1 MRQFSAAPWA
11 TSLKATSFAGSA
23 ILIAVGYALAYAV
36 PHGTR
41 APYAESFGMLI
52 AWIPPLVGA
61 LALLF
66 VVRGYELAPG
76 ELRVRRLLWSTR
88 VPLAGPVEV
97 RADPQAMTGSMRLFG
112 NGGLFSFTGLFQS
125 RTLGRYRAFVT
136 DPARAVVLRGAGR
149 VVIVSPAEPQ
159 AFAEAARALS

>member
-1 MRQFSAAPWA
+1 MRSFPAAPWS

-23 ILIAVGYALAYAV
+23 ILVAVGYAMAHAIPY
-36 PHGTR
+36 GTR
-41 APYAESFGMLI
+41 APFAESFGMLI
-52 AWIPPLVGA
+52 AWVPPLVGL

-88 VPLAGPVEV
+88 LPLAGLREA
-97 RADPQAMTGSMRLFG
+97 RADSGAMTGSLRLFG

-136 DPARAVVLRGAGR
+136 DPKHAVVLHTASR
-149 VVIVSPAEPQ
+149 VIVVSPADPQ
-159 AFAEAARALS
+159 AFVEAARALA

>member
-1 MRQFSAAPWA
+1 MRQFRAAPWA

-23 ILIAVGYALAYAV
+23 ILIAVGFALAYAV
-36 PHGTR
+36 PTGTR
-41 APYAESFGMLI
+41 APYAESFGFLI
-52 AWIPPLVGA
+52 AWIPPLIGA
-61 LALLF
+61 AALLF

-88 VPLAGPVEV
+88 IPLAGLAEV

-136 DPARAVVLRGAGR
+136 DPAHAVVLRTAGR
-149 VVIVSPAEPQ
+149 VTIVSPADPH
-159 AFAEAARALS
+159 AFVEAVKALA

>member
-1 MRQFSAAPWA
+1 MKRFRAAPWP

-36 PHGTR
+36 PTGTR
-41 APYAESFGMLI
+41 APYAESFGALI

-61 LALLF
+61 AALLF

-88 VPLAGPVEV
+88 VALAGPVDA
-97 RADPQAMTGSMRLFG
+97 RADAQAMTGSMRLFG

-136 DPARAVVLRGAGR
+136 DPARAVVLRTARR

-159 AFAEAARALS
+159 SFVEAVQAFT

>member
-61 LALLF
+61 AALLF

-88 VPLAGPVEV
+88 IPLARLAEARV
-97 RADPQAMTGSMRLFG
+97 DPQAMTGSMRLFG
-112 NGGLFSFTGLFQS
+112 NGGLFSFTGLFRS
-125 RTLGRYRAFVT
+125 RTLGSYRAFVT
-136 DPARAVVLRGAGR
+136 DPARAVVLRTARR
-149 VVIVSPAEPQ
+149 VVIVSPADPQ
-159 AFAEAARALS
+159 AFVEAARAFA

>member
-1 MRQFSAAPWA
+1 MRSFPAAPWA

-23 ILIAVGYALAYAV
+23 ILIAVGFALAYAV
-36 PHGTR
+36 PTGTR
-41 APYAESFGMLI
+41 APYAESFGFLI

-66 VVRGYELAPG
+66 VVRRYGLAPG

-88 VPLAGPVEV
+88 IPLAGLAEA

-136 DPARAVVLRGAGR
+136 DPAHAVVLRTESR
-149 VVIVSPAEPQ
+149 VTIVSPTDPH
-159 AFAEAARALS
+159 AFVEAVKALA